1 MSEDDPQPQLQNTTE
16 LLPLFMPPAVVIPL
30 GTLIGVCMILGVPVK
45 FVFFRYL
52 GKGHLFGSINRMI
65 FFEQAVNSLFLL
77 ALGLQ
82 LLVLTLPFPIG
93 KAGCLSLEFLIFL
106 AGIHRAIGSFGMA
119 IMRLGRYFTIF
130 DYNDTAD
137 NFRVM

>member
-1 MSEDDPQPQLQNTTE
+1 MSEDDPQPQPQNTTE
-16 LLPLFMPPAVVIPL
+16 LLPLFMPPVVVIPL

-119 IMRLGRYFTIF
+119 VMRLGRYFTIF